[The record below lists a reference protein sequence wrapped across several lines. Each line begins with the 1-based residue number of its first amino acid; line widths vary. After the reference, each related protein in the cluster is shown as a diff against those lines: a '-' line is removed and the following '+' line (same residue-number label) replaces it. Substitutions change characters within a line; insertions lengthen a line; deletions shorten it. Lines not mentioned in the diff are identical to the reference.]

1 LSDDVQKTGGGK
13 AGGMGKAAL
22 VVEDDPAIRALIVI
36 TLEQQGYDVTEAGD
50 GLSALAAARANTPDV
65 ILLDIG
71 LPDID
76 GLAVLKRLKDDV
88 LLRKVPALMVT
99 AWSEPDMIRLAMER
113 GACDYVSKPFNVN
126 DLAVRVDAAYASG
139 REPAAARPAPDA
151 GAGLPALAH
160 LETVVERQAMAT
172 RRTGRPFA
180 VVRVAL
186 GFDAPGIA
194 DDVVRAAAKR
204 LRMNTAVNDVITRIG
219 EHELGMVFP
228 GCDGMTA
235 VARAETLLGALTGA
249 PLDTPTAVV
258 EVTGTFGVAAFE
270 VTEHHLETLTRAA
283 DAARE
288 AVAAGGARVRMAGR
302 YVTV

>member
-1 LSDDVQKTGGGK
+1 
-13 AGGMGKAAL
+13 MGKAAL
-22 VVEDDPAIRALIVI
+22 VVEDDPAIRALIRI
-36 TLEQQGYDVTEAGD
+36 TLEHQGYTVTEAPD
-50 GLSALAAARANTPDV
+50 GLSALAAARAETPDV

-126 DLAVRVDAAYASG
+126 DLATRVDAAYASG
-139 REPAAARPAPDA
+139 REPAAAKAAPDA

-160 LETVVERQAMAT
+160 LETVVECQAMAT

-186 GFDAPGIA
+186 DFDAPGIT

-204 LRMNTAVNDVITRIG
+204 LRMNAAVSDVITRIG
-219 EHELGMVFP
+219 EHEIGIVFP
-228 GCDGMTA
+228 GCDGMSA
-235 VARAETLLGALTGA
+235 VARAETLLGALTGT
-249 PLDTPTAVV
+249 PLDTPTAVI

-283 DAARE
+283 AAVADAR
-288 AVAAGGARVRMAGR
+288 AAGGARVAVAGTLSF
-302 YVTV
+302 V